1 MEQNNILDKT
11 IIDEFEF
18 RLGGMHACRCVNV
31 RHIVVWMEKRDGKK
45 GLEMELTL
53 HM

>member
-45 GLEMELTL
+45 G
-53 HM
+53 